1 MPSSQEYPYV
11 KAREQ
16 RKLREQQE
24 LHELYCK
31 FLGIDVRM
39 HKIYKPKDNVDIFC
53 KGKSVKTMVDFG
65 YV

>member
-16 RKLREQQE
+16 RKAREQQA
-24 LHELYCK
+24 LHELYCQ

-39 HKIYKPKDNVDIFC
+39 HNIYKPKDNIDIYC
-53 KGKSVKTMVDFG
+53 KGKSVKTMRVFG
-65 YV
+65 WT